1 MKVQSLLQYQLDAT
15 RTRMVRQM
23 EKISLSPWM
32 TVSLILLAGL
42 ALTAVNNFRALTTYF
57 WDEDDLVYVSLGY
70 SNDVPDYLFS
80 SWVQNFPRP
89 VTHLYSWMIALFS
102 GISVWPYFLANMLL
116 HTISAYLLYVI
127 VRKLF
132 DSGFMAITA
141 GLFFLI
147 CPCTAD
153 SFYWYAAGA
162 TTFLSTALLLGSINL
177 FLEAK
182 RPDSTYHRKTLA
194 FSVFL
199 GLLAFGA
206 KEATVILPLLIILMA
221 CITGTRAG
229 KALKLAI
236 PFLVLSLLFGLY
248 VLSVQLDNPES
259 GNLTRYGLSMQC
271 VRNLVHFVTYPLVGS
286 LPFRN
291 GVYTL
296 PKLIIYPALW
306 TLSYLLGSSKT
317 KKVVSAGLFFV
328 LISSLPYLPWKEG
341 TGFFPEVCDIPTRY
355 FYLPMAGA
363 AIVVS
368 GFLQML
374 REKTGWKMAYTVA
387 CAFLLTTAITGRS
400 LTGER
405 ATFMLHTAA
414 TRSTLQQ
421 LLLNSWDG
429 NGALYVGYFG
439 FHPSTIA
446 SYNALYFNGNLIM
459 YNGVPQGVPP
469 GTQMITGPVMTPV
482 LSEFDGIRWSVGERF
497 PSCVSNIET
506 ARVLTE
512 R

>member
-1 MKVQSLLQYQLDAT
+1 
-15 RTRMVRQM
+15 MVWQM
-23 EKISLSPWM
+23 EKFSLSPWM

-42 ALTAVNNFRALTTYF
+42 ALTAVNNSRALTTYF

-80 SWVQNFPRP
+80 SEALVQSFPRP

-102 GISVWPYFLANMLL
+102 GTSVWPYFLANMLL

-132 DSGFMAITA
+132 GSGFMAVTA

-162 TTFLSTALLLGSINL
+162 TTFLSTALLLGSLNL

-182 RPDSTYHRKTLA
+182 RPDSTFHRKTLA

-199 GLLAFGA
+199 GLLALGA
-206 KEATVILPLLIILMA
+206 KEAAVILPLLIILMA
-221 CITGTRAG
+221 CITGTRAV
-229 KALKLAI
+229 KALKQAI
-236 PFLVLSLLFGLY
+236 PFLAISLLFGIY
-248 VLSVQLDNPES
+248 VILVQLDSPMG
-259 GNLTRYGLSMQC
+259 GNFSKYALSMQC
-271 VRNLVHFVTYPLVGS
+271 LRNLLHFVTYPLVGS
-286 LPFRN
+286 LPFSN

-296 PKLIIYPALW
+296 PKLIIYPSLW
-306 TLSYLLGSSKT
+306 ILSYLLGSAKT
-317 KKVVSAGLFFV
+317 KKAVSAGLFLV
-328 LISSLPYLPWKEG
+328 IISSLPYLPWKMGFTE
-341 TGFFPEVCDIPTRY
+341 FFPEVCDIETRY

-374 REKTGWKMAYTVA
+374 REKTGRKTAFTVA

-405 ATFMLHTAA
+405 AAPMLQTAA
-414 TRSTLQQ
+414 TRGNLQQ

-446 SYNALYFNGNLIM
+446 SYNALYFKGNLIV
-459 YNGVPQGVPP
+459 YDGVPQGIPA
-469 GTQMITGPVMTPV
+469 GTQMFTGPVMTPV
-482 LSEFDGIRWSVGERF
+482 LSEFDGIRWSLVERF
-497 PSCVSNIET
+497 PSCVGNIET
-506 ARVLTE
+506 SRDLTE